1 MSRTNRTLFPLG
13 VAILLSLSQIAC
25 GGAPYVA
32 PDVPLLLPISTT
44 TPTHTS
50 PPIPAPSNTPTSI
63 PASPDTPTPRPE
75 PTAPPPTD
83 IYVWVI
89 EDTDPDWEDP
99 PFDDTLTIIDVH
111 GSVVHT
117 ASGFHIIG
125 GFGGGR
131 PIAAFPDGSSA
142 LVAEGGLLSAHL
154 YPDIPAT
161 VTRLNVS
168 GTAIWSVE
176 VAANAVDISSS
187 GDAYVLTD
195 AGSIHGDSIL
205 HVDPEDGS
213 IIREE
218 EFGGI
223 DLVVDGAHDAVWIV
237 GSDIDKLNLN
247 LEHQF
252 TIDPIEWTAF
262 SVDFSS
268 DGSVWVGEAK
278 HSEVPGS
285 ARNLLKISPDG
296 EILQTIPLEGRPY
309 CIAVDRSDDSVWVST
324 HQGAQKFDQNGAS
337 ILTIEDPARC
347 VRVSQ
352 LDGSVWVAFF
362 YGTVVRYSR
371 DGVELATT
379 SGFQNEDKWI
389 DVP

>member
-1 MSRTNRTLFPLG
+1 MMRTNRTLFPLG
-13 VAILLSLSQIAC
+13 VAILLLLSQIAC
-25 GGAPYVA
+25 GDAPYLA
-32 PDVPLLLPISTT
+32 PDVPLLLPASTT
-44 TPTHTS
+44 TPTLPS
-50 PPIPAPSNTPTSI
+50 PPIPAPSNTATSI
-63 PASPDTPTPRPE
+63 PAPPDTPTPRPE
-75 PTAPPPTD
+75 PTEALPTD
-83 IYVWVI
+83 FYVWVI

-117 ASGFHIIG
+117 GSGFHVLG

-131 PIAAFPDGSSA
+131 PIAVFPDGSSA
-142 LVAEGGLLSAHL
+142 LVVEGGSISARL
-154 YPDIPAT
+154 YPDLPAT
-161 VTRLNVS
+161 VTRLDLS

-176 VAANAVDISSS
+176 LAANAADLSSS

-195 AGSIHGDSIL
+195 AGNIHGDSIL
-205 HVDPEDGS
+205 LLDPEDGS

-218 EFGGI
+218 DFGGI
-223 DLVVDGAHDAVWIV
+223 DLVVDDTHDAVWIV

-252 TIDPIEWTAF
+252 TTDPIEWAAF

-268 DGSVWVGEAK
+268 DGSVWVGEGE
-278 HSEVPGS
+278 HPDVPGS

-296 EILQTIPLEGRPY
+296 ETLQTIPLEGRPY
-309 CIAVDRSDDSVWVST
+309 CIAVDRSDDSVWVAT
-324 HQGAQKFDQNGAS
+324 HQGAQKFDQNGSS
-337 ILTIEDPARC
+337 ILIIDDPARC

-352 LDGSVWVAFF
+352 RDGSVWVAFF
-362 YGTVVRYSR
+362 HGTVVRYSR
-371 DGVELATT
+371 DGIELATT
-379 SGFQNEDKWI
+379 SGFQNDDKWI